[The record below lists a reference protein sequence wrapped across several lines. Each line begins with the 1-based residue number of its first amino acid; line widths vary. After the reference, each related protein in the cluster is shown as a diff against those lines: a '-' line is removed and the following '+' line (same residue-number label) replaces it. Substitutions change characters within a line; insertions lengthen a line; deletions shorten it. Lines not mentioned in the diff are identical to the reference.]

1 MRELV
6 NKFLDDYCS
15 EEITCVKDKFANQ
28 YYLMSGDVI
37 VLRVIKLYNGKEDVL
52 LYRPTKVCE
61 TIQHMFGLTDKQSE
75 HRIMFW
81 IKDKLG
87 EDKVRELLKLFPQE
101 I

>member
-6 NKFLDDYCS
+6 NRFLDNYCS

-52 LYRPTKVCE
+52 LYRQTKVYE
-61 TIQHMFGLTDKQSE
+61 AIQSMFGITDKQSG
-75 HRIMFW
+75 HYIMFW
-81 IKDKLG
+81 LKDRLG
-87 EDKVRELLKLFPQE
+87 EDKIRGLLKLIPQ
-101 I
+101 